1 MSDIG
6 NFFQILAIVASG
18 GAIGLLLCRLV
29 SQKGVTP
36 WLDHGVQKSKSWIP
50 WSSHG
55 MTMPLYSFYLSV
67 FSTLLSFTLLVYS
80 FVISDF
86 SLQIVFLNSSTLKPL
101 LFKIAGSWSSHEGS
115 ILLWLCLLQIISC
128 CYVCLINDKQDKQLA
143 ILILSIL
150 QLLFGSFIYFTS
162 NPFNAFSFIPEQG
175 LGLNPMLQDIALS
188 IHPPILYL
196 GYVSYVVPFTCACI
210 ILLRSITSFS
220 SPLSFPRRRESGKK
234 YSKSYSD
241 KLSMD
246 SRLRGNDIKL
256 LKTFANIGILFT
268 TIGIALGSWWAYRE
282 LGWGGF
288 WFFDPVENI
297 SLFPWLSA
305 IALHHSILITVKS
318 GRMQSWT
325 IILSI
330 ITFLLVVFST
340 FLVRSGFITSIH
352 SFAVSPERGAYL
364 LTIFVIIALSSIGL
378 MSYRGPAT
386 VSRKSLIKRLD
397 TVARPRYDIKET
409 GIILGNIC
417 FLTSLVI
424 LICATLYPVIYS
436 LFDDK
441 PVIIN
446 EEFFVSNFIIFV
458 IPILFI
464 AGFFTNKSSLKRHI
478 IILLLSL
485 VICYAISFKVKYGF
499 ISAALIISAVFLMLH
514 TIYSLLNKTVYFQKS
529 LKASS
534 AAMILGHFGFALIAF
549 SVTINSLLQSE
560 VDFTGMVGDSKILG
574 EFKVTLQNIKFA
586 QGENYYRQIAE
597 FWLEDREGKITILK
611 PENRFYI
618 IEKTLSQESDIYS
631 YLTYDLYAVLS
642 NIDNDIIH
650 AKIYYKPMMSFI
662 WLGVI
667 ITASGF
673 LIGLINR
680 RKFK

>member
-1 MSDIG
+1 M
-6 NFFQILAIVASG
+6 
-18 GAIGLLLCRLV
+18 LLF
-29 SQKGVTP
+29 
-36 WLDHGVQKSKSWIP
+36 
-50 WSSHG
+50 
-55 MTMPLYSFYLSV
+55 FYLSV
-67 FSTLLSFTLLVYS
+67 IATLLSFIFLIYS
-80 FVISDF
+80 FVTSDF
-86 SLQIVFLNSSTLKPL
+86 SLQTVFLNSSTIKPL

-115 ILLWLCLLQIISC
+115 ILLWLCLLQIIGC
-128 CYVCLINDKQDKQLA
+128 CYVSLIHDKQSKQLA
-143 ILILSIL
+143 IVILSLI

-162 NPFNAFSFIPEQG
+162 NPFNAFSFAPKQG

-196 GYVSYVVPFTCACI
+196 GYVSYVVPFTWACI
-210 ILLRSITSFS
+210 TLLS
-220 SPLSFPRRRESGKK
+220 
-234 YSKSYSD
+234 
-241 KLSMD
+241 
-246 SRLRGNDIKL
+246 SRLYGNDKNNGSDRKAENDIKL
-256 LKTFANIGILFT
+256 LRTFANIGILFT

-305 IALHHSILITVKS
+305 IALHHTILVTIKTA
-318 GRMQSWT
+318 RMQSWT

-352 SFAVSPERGAYL
+352 SFAASPERGAYL
-364 LTIFVIIALSSIGL
+364 LTIFIMIALGSLGL
-378 MSYRGPAT
+378 MSYRGQAT
-386 VSRKSLIKRLD
+386 VSSLFIKDFLD
-397 TVARPRYDIKET
+397 TVAKPRYDIKEK

-424 LICATLYPVIYS
+424 LISATLYPVIYS

-446 EEFFVSNFIIFV
+446 EEFFVNNFIIFV

-464 AGFFTNKSSLKRHI
+464 AGLFTTNSSRQKHI

-485 VICYAISFKVKYGF
+485 VICYPISFKVKYGL
-499 ISAALIISAVFLMLH
+499 ISATIIVASVFLMLH
-514 TIYSLLNKTVYFQKS
+514 NINFLLNRTAYFKKA
-529 LKASS
+529 LKVTS
-534 AAMILGHFGFALIAF
+534 AAVFLGHFGFALIAF
-549 SVTINSLLQSE
+549 SITINSLLQSE
-560 VDFTGMVGDSKILG
+560 VDFTGLVGESKILG
-574 EFKVTLQNIKFA
+574 EFKVTLQNIKFS

-597 FWLEDREGKITILK
+597 FWLEDGAGEITILK

-650 AKIYYKPMMSFI
+650 AKIYYRPMISFI

-667 ITASGF
+667 ITSSGF

-680 RKFK
+680 RKKSNS